1 MKMKTKLLCFVL
13 CAIALGAYAQ
23 DKVVT
28 RDLAVYE
35 ATILSMNSK
44 GVSCQINGETMNFSA
59 EELSTVTLS
68 NGQVK
73 TYNSPIKGAVIHY
86 PNAIEKQ
93 SAESQQEAPSTQTE
107 KYDVIVL
114 NNSDRIDA
122 KIIEVSDSEI
132 RYKKVTNLDGPTY
145 VQKTSDI
152 AAIIYK
158 NGETIA
164 YSTSKNS
171 TNNYSA
177 NDVQRTNK
185 KITFQSYIEVGALFG
200 TNTILDDIDK
210 LDDVVGFPIS
220 KFIDKPIIAGPA
232 IDIVAGARLN
242 DYVFLGIGL
251 GFQAKIMKIKASENI
266 AGVNAKGELKETML
280 SLPLYLN
287 TRVYYPKNIKCMP
300 YLDLSIGGNFGL
312 THHIKASVSFNK
324 DSYSL
329 DDSYKWANG
338 FLLKVG
344 FGIDIKRFSIGVG
357 YQMTRLLGKVELPEY
372 GKIKI
377 SEIEDLVQHDLYE
390 HMGYVRVGIKLGKLR

>member
-13 CAIALGAYAQ
+13 CAMALGAYAQ

-44 GVSCQINGETMNFSA
+44 GISCQINGETMNFSA

-93 SAESQQEAPSTQTE
+93 SAESQQEAPSTQIE

-145 VQKTSDI
+145 VQKTSEI

-164 YSTSKNS
+164 YNTNKNS
-171 TNNYSA
+171 ANNNS

-210 LDDVVGFPIS
+210 LDGLAGGLQIS
-220 KFIDKPIIAGPA
+220 KYI
-232 IDIVAGARLN
+232 
-242 DYVFLGIGL
+242 
-251 GFQAKIMKIKASENI
+251 
-266 AGVNAKGELKETML
+266 
-280 SLPLYLN
+280 
-287 TRVYYPKNIKCMP
+287 
-300 YLDLSIGGNFGL
+300 
-312 THHIKASVSFNK
+312 
-324 DSYSL
+324 
-329 DDSYKWANG
+329 
-338 FLLKVG
+338 
-344 FGIDIKRFSIGVG
+344 
-357 YQMTRLLGKVELPEY
+357 
-372 GKIKI
+372 
-377 SEIEDLVQHDLYE
+377 
-390 HMGYVRVGIKLGKLR
+390 